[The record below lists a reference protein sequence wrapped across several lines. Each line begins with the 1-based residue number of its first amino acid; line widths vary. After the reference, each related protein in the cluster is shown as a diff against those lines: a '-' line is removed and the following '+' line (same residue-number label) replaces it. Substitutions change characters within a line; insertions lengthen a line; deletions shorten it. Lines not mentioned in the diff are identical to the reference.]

1 MAAEDGDERRAR
13 KGCDM
18 RVKLAAL
25 VITALALAV
34 VLTACDAFAEYT
46 VINQTD
52 EELLTW
58 PLLEDCSVV
67 VGKENDYLHEEV
79 VRPHDRHT
87 YFDAYSPALPE
98 PRCVQVATMDRQLV
112 LAERYEYGATYTVT
126 EPVRPFGEPIPERG
140 DLPGQSL
147 GEFFGETP
155 PFYLATLGLGIL
167 FGLGV
172 IAGFL
177 FALFLIVR
185 FFYRFYV
192 RKV

>member
-1 MAAEDGDERRAR
+1 MAEKPAGSGGR
-13 KGCDM
+13 KKACDM
-18 RVKLAAL
+18 RAKLAAL
-25 VITALALAV
+25 GITALALAV

-67 VGKENDYLHEEV
+67 VGKENDYLHVEV
-79 VRPHDRHT
+79 VEPHERHT

-98 PRCVQVATMDRQLV
+98 PGCVQVATMDRQLV

-126 EPVRPFGEPIPERG
+126 EPVRPFGQPIPEPG
-140 DLPGQSL
+140 DLPGQSV

-155 PFYLATLGLGIL
+155 PVYLAMLGLGIL

-172 IAGFL
+172 IAAFL
-177 FALFLIVR
+177 FALLIIVR

-192 RKV
+192 RKG